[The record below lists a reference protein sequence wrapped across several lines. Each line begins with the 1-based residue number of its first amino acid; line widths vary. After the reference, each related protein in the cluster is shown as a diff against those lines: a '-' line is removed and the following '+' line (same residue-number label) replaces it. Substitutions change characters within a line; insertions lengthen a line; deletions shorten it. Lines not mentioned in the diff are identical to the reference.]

1 MAVLLSLEFRLYT
14 SSNSACTQ
22 AVTPPWR
29 CVPPVLVKT
38 KIRRARKTKLTCKKA
53 KVLKGGGQ
61 WNRQLRRPVLLLE
74 PSDMC
79 CEEKTRNSQD
89 VYLIMGNIKDSK
101 LRASFIM
108 PWAKRSQPFKKAVRM
123 FKQLNCT
130 DPKLVSHSV
139 IGDAFGSSVS
149 NGAEEGKVSGLAMA
163 GRRKRGRAKKHP
175 TNSS

>member
-1 MAVLLSLEFRLYT
+1 MANPAWIGISNTASYYPSRLYAYALIT
-14 SSNSACTQ
+14 
-22 AVTPPWR
+22 
-29 CVPPVLVKT
+29 LIIVKT

-89 VYLIMGNIKDSK
+89 VYLIMGNIRDSK

-108 PWAKRSQPFKKAVRM
+108 PWAKRSQPFKKALRM

-139 IGDAFGSSVS
+139 IGDAFGSSV
-149 NGAEEGKVSGLAMA
+149 AEGKVSGLAMA
-163 GRRKRGRAKKHP
+163 GRRKRGRAKIHP